1 MDTSCSFQQNF
12 VSWHCL
18 HVSQLHKLNKSWS
31 GHCIPSGRPM
41 ALSGCWVE
49 WEAGE
54 EESKAKQKHYQPFPS
69 APVVSLASLAAVRDI
84 HFGSGFGCQPT
95 QISALAPF
103 LPLRLKAGVLIY
115 PAFLREL
122 YWGGGR
128 QFFRFKSSQVVSRC
142 LLKWNKHLDPNGALT
157 PFFSCGFQQCHLLMI
172 ILEAVLAE

>member
-31 GHCIPSGRPM
+31 GHCIPSGRPT

-54 EESKAKQKHYQPFPS
+54 EESQSQARILPTISLCPCCFPRK
-69 APVVSLASLAAVRDI
+69 PGCCEDI

-115 PAFLREL
+115 PTFLKREL
-122 YWGGGR
+122 YWGGGMAVL
-128 QFFRFKSSQVVSRC
+128 QVQVFTDNFQVSSQMEQAPRS
-142 LLKWNKHLDPNGALT
+142 KWQAP
-157 PFFSCGFQQCHLLMI
+157 
-172 ILEAVLAE
+172 